1 MKSYT
6 CTLDQLSKWI
16 TMSVFIALLI
26 PVITIANITFHQ
38 QTLAER
44 LAFIFTFILLGTGLS
59 LAYLWKPLQIELNNE
74 FLIVKRKIGD
84 KKFPLA
90 AIQSA
95 AVITKKELGFGIRI
109 FGSGGFF
116 GYYGLFKYKNI
127 GSVNLYCTK
136 REDLVLLTL
145 TKGKILLSP
154 DMHLEFL
161 NDLDNIKKAP
171 KQ

>member
-1 MKSYT
+1 
-6 CTLDQLSKWI
+6 
-16 TMSVFIALLI
+16 MSVFIALLI

-44 LAFIFTFILLGTGLS
+44 LAFISTFVILGIGLS

-84 KKFPLA
+84 KKFPINTIQAAA
-90 AIQSA
+90 AIN
-95 AVITKKELGFGIRI
+95 KKELGFGIRLM
-109 FGSGGFF
+109 GSGGFF

-127 GSVNLYCTK
+127 GTVNLYCTK
-136 REDLVLLTL
+136 REDMVLITL

-154 DMHLEFL
+154 DKHLEFL

>member
-59 LAYLWKPLQIELNNE
+59 LAYLWKPLKIELNNE
-74 FLIVKRKIGD
+74 
-84 KKFPLA
+84 
-90 AIQSA
+90 
-95 AVITKKELGFGIRI
+95 
-109 FGSGGFF
+109 
-116 GYYGLFKYKNI
+116 
-127 GSVNLYCTK
+127 
-136 REDLVLLTL
+136 
-145 TKGKILLSP
+145 
-154 DMHLEFL
+154 
-161 NDLDNIKKAP
+161 
-171 KQ
+171 